1 MPYVLSRERRP
12 EHRRRVGRDPLTG
25 QDRVPLK
32 APYGSSA
39 PYYKNVTA
47 QGGIFSRVPRRM
59 RVTTGSKNQ
68 GISDDVE
75 PSPQHPPGNVGQRRH
90 DGAFFGPPD
99 PAGSIVSA
107 VIIPKVQKRPET
119 PSRSNKQQ
127 MAVHGGRVIRAKPN
141 DPKHAA
147 KSTTAVEPRSL
158 LRCHLCGTM
167 PPASMTKRVHMIYG
181 DVAFEYVRKTYDDL
195 LGRDQE
201 GVQAQSRSQPQP
213 QPESQ
218 PQSQPQPQPPSQP
231 QQRGR
236 ALQPT
241 RSISGEPRLQFEAF
255 SAMAREG
262 RGRRQAD
269 IRIPGSQAEDEMVG
283 VPTIGPAI
291 TYIVPSAAARV
302 DGTQLVANL
311 SPKVDLGS
319 PVHGQYY
326 DDTGAAMARIIQAK
340 ASNFFV
346 VSDGVEQGPFKK
358 SQFVPNQQ
366 TLRTPRPGKQGLWP
380 KEEKII
386 IPSTNAGDFSAAS
399 ADNIILARLEVDA
412 DAVLSAKQRVSVEN
426 LMTTDLVSQILPG
439 VHAVAS
445 NVQSDVRP
453 DSALGP
459 PEVHSP
465 IISSIPPDVAHPTE
479 GESGDENDPELSAD
493 MYIPVAT
500 TVQAEEAAEGET
512 SKLGDGVGDPDFQL
526 LVNNE
531 EPATFNQEE
540 EEEEEGEDISESKDE
555 VMHRPVITVRR
566 GHQAVRK
573 HSIDDYG
580 EVGAQLMETESGRF
594 RVAMEGDSIMQDG
607 ESVLDLD
614 DVSIMSRSTIGEMIS
629 PMKEAPSKAPAS
641 AHQVPRP
648 LTRELISP
656 PIVTVSMSMDQ
667 SFTEIKRN
675 KTNTPE
681 PGQRPIP
688 STVIIRR

>member
-218 PQSQPQPQPPSQP
+218 PQSQPQP
-231 QQRGR
+231 
-236 ALQPT
+236 
-241 RSISGEPRLQFEAF
+241 
-255 SAMAREG
+255 
-262 RGRRQAD
+262 
-269 IRIPGSQAEDEMVG
+269 
-283 VPTIGPAI
+283 
-291 TYIVPSAAARV
+291 
-302 DGTQLVANL
+302 
-311 SPKVDLGS
+311 
-319 PVHGQYY
+319 
-326 DDTGAAMARIIQAK
+326 
-340 ASNFFV
+340 
-346 VSDGVEQGPFKK
+346 
-358 SQFVPNQQ
+358 
-366 TLRTPRPGKQGLWP
+366 
-380 KEEKII
+380 
-386 IPSTNAGDFSAAS
+386 
-399 ADNIILARLEVDA
+399 
-412 DAVLSAKQRVSVEN
+412 
-426 LMTTDLVSQILPG
+426 
-439 VHAVAS
+439 
-445 NVQSDVRP
+445 
-453 DSALGP
+453 
-459 PEVHSP
+459 
-465 IISSIPPDVAHPTE
+465 
-479 GESGDENDPELSAD
+479 
-493 MYIPVAT
+493 
-500 TVQAEEAAEGET
+500 
-512 SKLGDGVGDPDFQL
+512 
-526 LVNNE
+526 
-531 EPATFNQEE
+531 
-540 EEEEEGEDISESKDE
+540 
-555 VMHRPVITVRR
+555 
-566 GHQAVRK
+566 
-573 HSIDDYG
+573 
-580 EVGAQLMETESGRF
+580 
-594 RVAMEGDSIMQDG
+594 
-607 ESVLDLD
+607 
-614 DVSIMSRSTIGEMIS
+614 
-629 PMKEAPSKAPAS
+629 
-641 AHQVPRP
+641 
-648 LTRELISP
+648 
-656 PIVTVSMSMDQ
+656 
-667 SFTEIKRN
+667 
-675 KTNTPE
+675 
-681 PGQRPIP
+681 
-688 STVIIRR
+688 